1 MLGITPSHR
10 MSGASPG
17 HIPIEMLWG
26 MAATY
31 AADAADNV
39 CGTDT
44 LEMSQTQLEMA
55 VFVCV
60 CVCVCVCGCV
70 CVCFCVCVCVSV
82 WGVGLTIF
90 MAPSHIL

>member
-1 MLGITPSHR
+1 
-10 MSGASPG
+10 
-17 HIPIEMLWG
+17 MLWG

-60 CVCVCVCGCV
+60 CVCVFTPPHLSRLLLTCSMSMCVELRLRLLLWSRDDFAAWRSLMTRKG
-70 CVCFCVCVCVSV
+70 SV
-82 WGVGLTIF
+82 RVIG
-90 MAPSHIL
+90 